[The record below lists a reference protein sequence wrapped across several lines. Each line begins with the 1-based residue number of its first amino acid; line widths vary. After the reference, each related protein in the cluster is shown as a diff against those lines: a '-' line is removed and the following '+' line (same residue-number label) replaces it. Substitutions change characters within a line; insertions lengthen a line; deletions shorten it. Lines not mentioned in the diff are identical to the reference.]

1 MSLLLAKNDEYYIDL
16 IKSNNPY
23 WIHVESVKLHLLSY
37 IMSDIDRCP
46 ILSSIISY
54 EGKGDTEVCNDY
66 TDLLGKLLS
75 KVCPNEDF
83 NSAYVTTHI
92 YTFLNDMIIKVL
104 EHNQGVKIKILE
116 DRVKS
121 AEKELRKAKE
131 KLEGGK

>member
-1 MSLLLAKNDEYYIDL
+1 MPLLTNENYNEL
-16 IKSNNPY
+16 ILSNNPY
-23 WIHVESVKLHLLSY
+23 WIHVESVKLRLLSY
-37 IMSDIDRCP
+37 VMSDIDRCP

-54 EGKGDTEVCNDY
+54 EGKRDTEVYNDY
-66 TDLLGKLLS
+66 TDLLDKLFS
-75 KVCPNEDF
+75 KACPNEDF

-92 YTFLNDMIIKVL
+92 YTFLNDMILKVL

-131 KLEGGK
+131 KLKGENNGI